1 MKEYRLEIKVRNN
14 AVLKRIEELGYESLP
29 AFCREHKLHYN
40 VVNHIISFKAPFYG
54 KRGNINGSIIKLAN
68 ALQVLPDYIYPPER
82 RGEPLQNNKYIAEV
96 EKADLMQVST
106 SLRMDA
112 MPVDDRKMLNDLAP
126 TIRNVMLEALTPREH
141 RLIDKRF
148 GLTSG
153 TPETL
158 DEVGDQLNVSRERIR
173 QMEAKA
179 LRKMK
184 HPSRSRKLREYIE
197 FLDELNVR

>member
-1 MKEYRLEIKVRNN
+1 
-14 AVLKRIEELGYESLP
+14 
-29 AFCREHKLHYN
+29 
-40 VVNHIISFKAPFYG
+40 
-54 KRGNINGSIIKLAN
+54 
-68 ALQVLPDYIYPPER
+68 
-82 RGEPLQNNKYIAEV
+82 
-96 EKADLMQVST
+96 
-106 SLRMDA
+106 MDA

-158 DEVGDQLNVSRERIR
+158 DEVGEQLSVSRERIR